1 MKKVYNQPSAE
12 IINLS
17 LENNLM
23 SLSATQSEA
32 DVKNLYNNTDTG
44 DYALSGH
51 SMWDSMD
58 WNDNEE

>member
-1 MKKVYNQPSAE
+1 MKKVYNQPFAE

-23 SLSATQSEA
+23 TLSATQSEA
-32 DVKNLYNNTDTG
+32 DVKNLYNNTDIG
-44 DYALSGH
+44 DHALSGH